1 MEQGNDGNARNQGE
15 NEGNAGNQSG
25 NVGIGVGIRG
35 I

>member
-15 NEGNAGNQSG
+15 NERNAGNQSG

>member
-1 MEQGNDGNARNQGE
+1 MEQGNDGNARNQSE

-25 NVGIGVGIRG
+25 NMGIGVGIRG